1 MTEHAAKA
9 QIHDL
14 GYRRYKGERRPQSA
28 RWRVLVRN
36 VLSTSWRGWWNMKV
50 WVIGAAVTITVMAV
64 LMYVMRNEFWEN
76 LTRLDSKVPR
86 ADGMLPMSF
95 SFLSKFAF
103 ILTMTV
109 CAQIIAND
117 LKTGAFEF
125 YFSRPLRPIDY
136 VLGKVVGAVVVIG
149 LVLFVG
155 PVLLSLFRLA
165 IAKNSSQ
172 LSNLV
177 WLVPKTVA
185 AAAIATL
192 AYAVIPLAFSA
203 LSSNR
208 RYAIAAWAVFH
219 LVVSNIA
226 VAIAANPKLNISAL
240 GAINMTDSL
249 LTVIYRIFDMHR
261 TQGYSPPLWSAITM
275 LTLYFSAGFGI
286 VYWRV
291 SKAQRSGMGG

>member
-1 MTEHAAKA
+1 MSNA
-9 QIHDL
+9 QARIHDL
-14 GYRRYKGERRPQSA
+14 GYRRYEGERRPQSA

-50 WVIGAAVTITVMAV
+50 WIIGAAITITVMGV
-64 LMYVMRNEFWEN
+64 LMYVMRNEFWEQ
-76 LTRLDSKVPR
+76 LTRLDQKVPR

-95 SFLSKFAF
+95 QFLNKFAF

-155 PVLLSLFRLA
+155 PVLLSVFRLA
-165 IAKNSSQ
+165 IAKNTNQ
-172 LSNLV
+172 LSDLI

-185 AAAIATL
+185 AAGIATL

-203 LSSNR
+203 MSSNR

-219 LVVSNIA
+219 LIISNIA
-226 VAIAANPKLNISAL
+226 VGIAAGNDGAEAL
-240 GAINMTDSL
+240 GAVNLTDSVM
-249 LTVIYRIFDMHR
+249 TVIYRIYDMQR
-261 TQGYSPPLWSAITM
+261 LEGYSPPLWSAVAM
-275 LTLYFSAGFGI
+275 LSVYFVAGFAI